1 MRQFQAT
8 TTYQVTDLARRYRE
22 VLDEAREHD
31 VFVRDKDG
39 ATLIVTMAEEVSKNR
54 ELVSISS
61 DLLRLFRAVDT
72 SRSDDV
78 ANSGQFAW
86 LSILPE
92 ANRKMFVNEIMPP
105 MLVALSGGPLRPLLY
120 LIGDWKATADVWADV
135 SLREELM
142 ERVDAPLFAV
152 SL

>member
-105 MLVALSGGPLRPLLY
+105 MLVALSGGPLRPLLD

-135 SLREELM
+135 NLREELM

>member
-31 VFVRDKDG
+31 VLVRDKDG
-39 ATLIVTMAEEVSKNR
+39 ATLIITMAEEVSKNR

-61 DLLRLFRAVDT
+61 DLLRLSRAVDA
-72 SRSDDV
+72 SRSEDV

-92 ANRKMFVNEIMPP
+92 ANRKMFVNEVMPP
-105 MLVALSGGPLRPLLY
+105 MLVALSGGSLRPLID
-120 LIGDWKATADVWADV
+120 LIGDWKATADVWADE

-142 ERVDAPLFAV
+142 ERVDAPLFDV

>member
-31 VFVRDKDG
+31 VIVRDKDG

-105 MLVALSGGPLRPLLY
+105 MLVALSGGPLRPLLD

>member
-1 MRQFQAT
+1 
-8 TTYQVTDLARRYRE
+8 
-22 VLDEAREHD
+22 
-31 VFVRDKDG
+31 
-39 ATLIVTMAEEVSKNR
+39 MAEEVSKNR

-105 MLVALSGGPLRPLLY
+105 MLVALSGGPLRPLLD

>member
-105 MLVALSGGPLRPLLY
+105 MLVALSGGPLRPLLD